1 MALKKI
7 SLKTVLLAGA
17 AVSAIAAAPLVSAD
31 PPPGCFYPDGTVCAT
46 VPDAGATAGPEGA
59 GAFVPDAGATA
70 GPDGA
75 NAVVPGAGAT
85 AGPEGANA
93 VVPGAGATAGPEGA
107 AA

>member
-17 AVSAIAAAPLVSAD
+17 AVSAIAAAPLVSAE
-31 PPPGCFYPDGTVCAT
+31 PPPGCFNPDGTVCAM
-46 VPDAGATAGPEGA
+46 VPGAGATAGPDGA
-59 GAFVPDAGATA
+59 NAGVPGAGATA

-85 AGPEGANA
+85 AGPDGANA
-93 VVPGAGATAGPEGA
+93 VVPGAGATAGP
-107 AA
+107 